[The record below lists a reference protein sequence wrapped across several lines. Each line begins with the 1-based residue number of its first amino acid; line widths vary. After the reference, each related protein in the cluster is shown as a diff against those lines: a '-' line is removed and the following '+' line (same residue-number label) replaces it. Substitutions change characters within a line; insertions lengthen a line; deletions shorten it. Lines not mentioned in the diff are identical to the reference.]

1 MYEQSKNWWLWKCK
15 CKCRYIFV
23 PSLLNIRINIF
34 KFLRCD
40 FWILH
45 EYICYQKL
53 ETMKN
58 QEKIE
63 NTTFP
68 INLEY
73 MWANYSPQAGN
84 SLIGIQPHPFVYA
97 FFMGFVKLEGQ
108 NWIVA
113 REMLCPTSMKYL
125 PIKRKFSGSWSRSHM
140 SFQKLYIPINT
151 THSTSQNISNTI

>member
-1 MYEQSKNWWLWKCK
+1 MNRARTDDYVYCK

-40 FWILH
+40 FWTLH

-73 MWANYSPQAGN
+73 RWTNYSPQAGN
-84 SLIGIQPHPFVYA
+84 SLIGIQPCLFVYA
-97 FFMGFVKLEGQ
+97 FFMAFVKLEGQ
-108 NWIVA
+108 N
-113 REMLCPTSMKYL
+113 
-125 PIKRKFSGSWSRSHM
+125 
-140 SFQKLYIPINT
+140 
-151 THSTSQNISNTI
+151 

>member
-1 MYEQSKNWWLWKCK
+1 MLMLLQPQRDLCS
-15 CKCRYIFV
+15 YIHPPTHTPIYVF
-23 PSLLNIRINIF
+23 F
-34 KFLRCD
+34 F
-40 FWILH
+40 
-45 EYICYQKL
+45 YICYQKL

-108 NWIVA
+108 N
-113 REMLCPTSMKYL
+113 
-125 PIKRKFSGSWSRSHM
+125 
-140 SFQKLYIPINT
+140 
-151 THSTSQNISNTI
+151 